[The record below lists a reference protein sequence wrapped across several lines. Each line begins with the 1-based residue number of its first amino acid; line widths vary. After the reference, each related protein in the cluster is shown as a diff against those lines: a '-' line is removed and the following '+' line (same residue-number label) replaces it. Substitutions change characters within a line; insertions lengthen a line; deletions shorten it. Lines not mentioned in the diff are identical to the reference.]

1 MQHRSENPKHLRL
14 EEIEAVALE
23 GGQGLPRRS
32 SAHAAECERC
42 REEAGELARLHA
54 ALTALASL
62 QPGVGLADRVM
73 RSVTLPRPWRERAV
87 ASLREHWAATAA
99 VIAGLAGALGLGLT
113 AASRYP
119 ELTPIT
125 VGAFLIERASAL
137 AWSGVMEI
145 GQLVYRTGMLAAAQS
160 AAEQLTVATAF
171 VAVATVTLVGLGAL
185 RIMLSL
191 MDISTGAHRAT
202 GG

>member
-1 MQHRSENPKHLRL
+1 MKYRSENPKHLRL
-14 EEIEAVALE
+14 EEIDTVALE
-23 GGQGLPRRS
+23 GGRGLPRRS

-42 REEAGELARLHA
+42 REEARDLRRLHT

-62 QPGVGLADRVM
+62 QPGVGLPDRVM
-73 RSVTLPRPWRERAV
+73 RSVTLPRPWRERAA

-125 VGAFLIERASAL
+125 VAAFLGERAGAL
-137 AWSGVMEI
+137 AWSVVMEI
-145 GQLVYRTGMLAAAQS
+145 GQLVYRTGMLAVAQS

-185 RIMLSL
+185 RVMLSL
-191 MDISTGAHRAT
+191 MDISAGARRTT